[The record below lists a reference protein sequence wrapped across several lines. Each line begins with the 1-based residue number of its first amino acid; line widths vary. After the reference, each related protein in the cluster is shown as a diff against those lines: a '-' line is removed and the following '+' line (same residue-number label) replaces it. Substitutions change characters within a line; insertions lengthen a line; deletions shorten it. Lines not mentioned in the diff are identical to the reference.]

1 MSLAFL
7 RVLRERFPV
16 CICAPDFGV
25 LSQKTSGNPFLTH
38 DCPAKAG
45 QESATA
51 GGRSMRALGIHHVPF
66 AQDTLYG
73 LRNLHDGGCV

>member
-1 MSLAFL
+1 MFGD
-7 RVLRERFPV
+7 VLPTGFSPKK
-16 CICAPDFGV
+16 I
-25 LSQKTSGNPFLTH
+25 SGKPFLTH
-38 DCPAKAG
+38 DCPAQAG

-51 GGRSMRALGIHHVPF
+51 GGRSIRAPGIRHVPF

>member
-1 MSLAFL
+1 MFG
-7 RVLRERFPV
+7 
-16 CICAPDFGV
+16 GV
-25 LSQKTSGNPFLTH
+25 LPTGFSPKKISGNPFLTH
-38 DCPAKAG
+38 DCPAQAG

-51 GGRSMRALGIHHVPF
+51 GGRSMRALGVRHVPF